1 MQATLAI
8 RNEANLLSSGDLKDL
23 ERLAVETPVNYLDSG
38 AVAETSEQRRMAIVL
53 LLSEISALREN
64 YDFPG

>member
-1 MQATLAI
+1 M
-8 RNEANLLSSGDLKDL
+8 LSSGDLKGL
-23 ERLAVETPVNYLDSG
+23 ERLAVETPVSYLDSG